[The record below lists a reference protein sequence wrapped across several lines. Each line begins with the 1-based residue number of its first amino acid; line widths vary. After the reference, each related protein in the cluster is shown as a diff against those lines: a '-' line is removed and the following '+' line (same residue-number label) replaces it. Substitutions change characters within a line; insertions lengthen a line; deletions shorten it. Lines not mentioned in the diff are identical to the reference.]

1 MSVEFLCIQCHS
13 QLQVPDPWEKSSQC
27 PHCGEIQT
35 VPQGVAAF
43 SPHETLSYEITPDI
57 LSLFVPP
64 LTPTRV
70 RFGEMFLSTWNLF
83 FARFGTFLLI
93 GLIVVG
99 VNFLFFWV
107 SFTVFTAIP
116 EDQRFLTTPFN
127 IIGWIVRAY
136 LYLGFVCYIIHLARE
151 GKSRLSM
158 LFPGLKLF
166 LKQLGASILV
176 ILAFGTVTV
185 CSIAVGFILALGV
198 GAVNDF
204 TLMGVLDLGTLLSV
218 LIAVPVFIWLTI
230 RLTWCVAFIA
240 DRHEGPIESIV
251 SSWQFSRGNVL
262 SLFGLMFVFGI
273 IGVFV
278 LICANFL
285 YIPFFLVCV
294 NLGFFIPR
302 SSMLPIFFT
311 IFMPLVLIVPL
322 IFCYTV
328 VAYLM
333 MTGQSLSRS

>member
-13 QLQVPDPWEKSSQC
+13 QLQVSDPWKKSSQC

-35 VPQGVAAF
+35 VPQGVVAF
-43 SPHETLSYEITPDI
+43 PPHETLSYEISPDI
-57 LSLFVPP
+57 LSLFVLP

-70 RFGEMFLSTWNLF
+70 RFGKMFQNTLNLF
-83 FARFGTFLLI
+83 FAHFGIFLLI
-93 GLIVVG
+93 GLIVAG

-107 SFTVFTAIP
+107 SFTVIP

-136 LYLGFVCYIIHLARE
+136 LYLGFVRYILHLARE
-151 GKSRLSM
+151 GKSRLSI

-204 TLMGVLDLGTLLSV
+204 TLMGVLDLATLLSV
-218 LIAVPVFIWLTI
+218 LIVIPVFIWLTI
-230 RLTWCVAFIA
+230 RLMWHVIFIA
-240 DRHEGPIESIV
+240 DRNEGPIEAIV

-262 SLFGLMFVFGI
+262 SLFGLMFIYGI
-273 IGVFV
+273 IGLLVLISANILRTPFF
-278 LICANFL
+278 LICAKHG
-285 YIPFFLVCV
+285 II
-294 NLGFFIPR
+294 IPR
-302 SSMLPIFFT
+302 SVMLLMFT
-311 IFMPLVLIVPL
+311 FMPLVLIIPL
-322 IFCYTV
+322 IYCCTV

-333 MTGQSLSRS
+333 MTGQSLSKS